1 MNGQRQ
7 HEWEEEPRDET
18 TAAIYGYSHPAFAP
32 IGRCCYCGG
41 EVWPIEDTYWDGM
54 ENHYFTFAYQCYG
67 CGHMDVSPYFA
78 EKEQGDK

>member
-18 TAAIYGYSHPAFAP
+18 TAAIYGYCHPACAP

-41 EVWPIEDTYWDGM
+41 EVWPIENTY
-54 ENHYFTFAYQCYG
+54 CL
-67 CGHMDVSPYFA
+67 SRR
-78 EKEQGDK
+78 